1 MMEWIYLAA
10 IGLGAGVFG
19 GMLGVGGSVV
29 MIPALTLLLG
39 ENQHLYQAAAMICNF
54 FVSVTAIIAHRK
66 AEAFN
71 AGVLKWMIPAAMA
84 GILVGVTISNV
95 SLFKGENSFWLAR
108 LFGVFLIYV
117 SVYNAR
123 RLYRTIRH
131 EKFFTDSDRVPDAK
145 IPLPSGFCGLITGTA
160 AGLLGIGAGT
170 VSTPLM
176 QITMK
181 LPLRNAMSNSA
192 AVIVGI
198 SWVGAIYKNATL
210 GQHGIEVADSLR
222 LALLLIP
229 GALIGGYAGGHLMHI
244 LPRNI
249 IRSAFI
255 LLCILAAL
263 KLLTVKSA

>member
-1 MMEWIYLAA
+1 MEWVWLAA

-29 MIPALTLLLG
+29 MIPALTLLMG
-39 ENQHLYQAAAMICNF
+39 ENQHLYQGAAMICNF
-54 FVSVTAIIAHRK
+54 FVSITAVIAHRK

-84 GILVGVTISNV
+84 GILAGVTISNIP
-95 SLFKGENSFWLAR
+95 LFEGDNSFWLAR

-117 SVYNAR
+117 SLYNAR
-123 RLYRTIRH
+123 RLYQTIRH
-131 EKFFTDSDRVPDAK
+131 EKSFIDKDRVADAK
-145 IPLPSGFCGLITGTA
+145 IPVRSGLCGLITGTA

-176 QITMK
+176 QVTMQ

-192 AVIVGI
+192 AIIVSI
-198 SWVGAIYKNATL
+198 SWLGAIYKNATL
-210 GQHGIEVADSLR
+210 ARHGIELGESLR
-222 LALLLIP
+222 LAMLLIP
-229 GALIGGYAGGHLMHI
+229 GALVGGYFGGHLMHI

-255 LLCILAAL
+255 LLCILAAI
-263 KLLTVKSA
+263 KLLTVKPA